1 MPAKSSAVTRLE
13 EHPFFNRLEAVTRDR
28 IAPLLQARE
37 FARRQI
43 VYFPNEACDYV
54 YWVVRGRVRVVR
66 MGPENREINVD
77 IVTAGGMF
85 GESALEEAWQAGE
98 FAETVEPSVLFM
110 MRSADFRKVCRAY
123 PDMAVAVAAEI
134 LEKLQ
139 RAWSAMAETAF
150 WSVKRRLAAALER
163 FMDSGNQMVSMTH
176 LDLARTV
183 VAARETVTAH
193 LRELEQDGILKLEHR
208 RIWIQD
214 PERLHRIAAGAQ
226 P

>member
-1 MPAKSSAVTRLE
+1 MPAKNSAVTRLE

-66 MGPENREINVD
+66 LGPENREINVD
-77 IVTAGGMF
+77 IVMAGGMF
-85 GESALEEAWQAGE
+85 GESALEESWKMEE
-98 FAETVEPSVLFM
+98 FAETVEPAVLLM
-110 MRSADFRKVCRAY
+110 MRAADFRKVCRTY
-123 PDMAVAVAAEI
+123 PDIAVAVAAEM

-150 WSVKRRLAAALER
+150 WSVKRRLAAALAR
-163 FMDSGNQMVSMTH
+163 FMDPGNRMVSMTH

-214 PERLHRIAAGAQ
+214 PDRLRRIAAGTQ